1 MTLRT
6 EPRAQATVHATVAA
20 PLPPGRHRC
29 PVCDG
34 AIESSGGVATRYEG
48 MTLVLR
54 GPECRARFEKD
65 PERYLRDRAADA
77 AAACRCEPAESP
89 ASEWCCD
96 R

>member
-6 EPRAQATVHATVAA
+6 EPRAQATVHAAVAA

-29 PVCDG
+29 PVCNG
-34 AIESSGGVATRYEG
+34 AIAPAEGVSTRFEG

-54 GPECRARFEKD
+54 SSECRARFEKD
-65 PERYLRDRAADA
+65 PERYLRDRADDS
-77 AAACRCEPAESP
+77 AACRCEPAESP